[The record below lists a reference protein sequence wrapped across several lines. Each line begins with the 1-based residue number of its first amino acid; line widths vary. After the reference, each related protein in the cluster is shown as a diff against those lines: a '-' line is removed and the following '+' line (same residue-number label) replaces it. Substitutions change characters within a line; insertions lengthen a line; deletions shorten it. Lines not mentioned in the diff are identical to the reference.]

1 MATSKVTSHFEK
13 NKSYKYQLD
22 ITHMKRK
29 KRETKPKGVSGID
42 NPKTQVH
49 CAKDTERGQTKQK
62 HNPTQKTKKTR

>member
-1 MATSKVTSHFEK
+1 
-13 NKSYKYQLD
+13 
-22 ITHMKRK
+22 MKRK

-42 NPKTQVH
+42 IPKTQVH